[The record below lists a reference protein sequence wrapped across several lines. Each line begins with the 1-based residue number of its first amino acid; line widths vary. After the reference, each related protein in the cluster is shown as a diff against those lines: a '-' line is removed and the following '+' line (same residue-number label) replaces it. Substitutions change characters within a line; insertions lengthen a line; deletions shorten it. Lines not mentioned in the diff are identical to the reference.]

1 MLNKGK
7 ISQGMDERKDVGDV
21 LEERRRGSS
30 STRESLPDK
39 VAKAVLNEKV
49 MFLK

>member
-7 ISQGMDERKDVGDV
+7 ISQGMDERKDVEDV

-30 STRESLPDK
+30 STRESLPNK
-39 VAKAVLNEKV
+39 VAKAALN
-49 MFLK
+49 